1 MILQIILLIFVALA
15 GCGIGHLLWMELEE
29 DHYSSVD
36 YDRKSIKKSI
46 SKWYKGT
53 RLFMWSNN
61 RKNGVTILSE
71 KEYRRLLEE
80 GKIKYVVI
88 EEES

>member
-1 MILQIILLIFVALA
+1 MTILYFIIVLALFV
-15 GCGIGHLLWMELEE
+15 
-29 DHYSSVD
+29 SVVLFIKIND
-36 YDRKSIKKSI
+36 VLFDEYASERKSIKESI

-71 KEYRRLLEE
+71 KEYHRLLEE